1 MCSAFHLPKAN
12 ITHEVHISC
21 EANIMFRAAEHI
33 VQKSA
38 FCPKTK
44 DAFLLVEAWGVEPQ
58 SENPSAGF
66 SPSAVGVLGFPS
78 RGAIRQ
84 APRYGS
90 FIKSGLRQSLR
101 RFVPYPNDARFR
113 SGKFPRADA

>member
-66 SPSAVGVLGFPS
+66 SPSAVTVFRIPLARRPVT
-78 RGAIRQ
+78 
-84 APRYGS
+84 GS
-90 FIKSGLRQSLR
+90 ALR
-101 RFVPYPNDARFR
+101 
-113 SGKFPRADA
+113 

>member
-1 MCSAFHLPKAN
+1 M
-12 ITHEVHISC
+12 
-21 EANIMFRAAEHI
+21 
-33 VQKSA
+33 
-38 FCPKTK
+38 
-44 DAFLLVEAWGVEPQ
+44 VEAGRVELP
-58 SENPSAGF
+58 SENPLAGF
-66 SPSAVGVLGFPS
+66 SPSAVGALGFPS
-78 RGAIRQ
+78 RGALRQ